1 MRIVVVGNGKV
12 GSTLT
17 RMLAKEGHDVIII
30 DSNQDVV
37 ENLVNTHDIMGI
49 CGNGG
54 SYEVLKD
61 VGVDKA
67 DLFIAVTSGDELN
80 ILSCILARRMGA
92 RHTIAR
98 VRNPE
103 YFDMMMFMRKE
114 LGLSMFINPEY
125 ESAME
130 ISRILRLPQALEV
143 DSFSKGRVDLVAVRV
158 RENSVLKDQAIAD
171 LPRVL
176 KAKILICAI
185 ERDDEV
191 IIPDGNC
198 VLRKGDKI
206 YLTASSVE
214 LDAFFRETGIVSR
227 KVHHVMII
235 GGGKIAFY
243 LAKALIALKV
253 SVKIIERDYKR
264 CRFLS
269 EHLPEA
275 TIIYGDGTDQ
285 KVLDEEGIAQADACV
300 ALTDNDEENIIL
312 SMYASTRGTKKNIT
326 KINRIAF
333 LHIMADAGIESIISP
348 KMITANHIV
357 RYVRS
362 MENTEDNSIRT
373 LYKIVDGQAEAIE
386 FPVTESFG
394 MADKPLRDIEIRKN
408 NLIACIIRRG
418 KPIFPDGDAV
428 LKVGDNVIVVST
440 DPSLKDLSNIL
451 KRRR

>member
-17 RMLAKEGHDVIII
+17 GMLAKEGHDVIII

-37 ENLVNTHDIMGI
+37 ENLVTTHDIPGI

-158 RENSVLKDQAIAD
+158 REKSVLKDQSIAD

-176 KAKILICAI
+176 
-185 ERDDEV
+185 
-191 IIPDGNC
+191 
-198 VLRKGDKI
+198 
-206 YLTASSVE
+206 
-214 LDAFFRETGIVSR
+214 
-227 KVHHVMII
+227 
-235 GGGKIAFY
+235 
-243 LAKALIALKV
+243 
-253 SVKIIERDYKR
+253 
-264 CRFLS
+264 
-269 EHLPEA
+269 
-275 TIIYGDGTDQ
+275 
-285 KVLDEEGIAQADACV
+285 
-300 ALTDNDEENIIL
+300 
-312 SMYASTRGTKKNIT
+312 
-326 KINRIAF
+326 
-333 LHIMADAGIESIISP
+333 
-348 KMITANHIV
+348 
-357 RYVRS
+357 
-362 MENTEDNSIRT
+362 
-373 LYKIVDGQAEAIE
+373 
-386 FPVTESFG
+386 
-394 MADKPLRDIEIRKN
+394 
-408 NLIACIIRRG
+408 
-418 KPIFPDGDAV
+418 
-428 LKVGDNVIVVST
+428 
-440 DPSLKDLSNIL
+440 
-451 KRRR
+451 